1 MNTKPLFPDNAT
13 SRLRWLML
21 SRVAIVTFLLGIA
34 TFIEVKGMGTWSSIY
49 ESILFKTII
58 LTYVLSIV
66 YLSLLKYIRNLSVNI
81 YIQSLCDVILITA
94 MVYGTGGIQS
104 IYSVFYP
111 LVIIY
116 AVLFLGRRGGLVIA
130 SAAGICY
137 GLFADLEFYGVI
149 YPIFTTP
156 ISDDVLNAGYVFTR
170 IITHI
175 LSFYFIVFLTSFVV
189 EQEKKTRTLLAE
201 KQSAFDQLD
210 ILHKSIIESVDTGIL
225 SINPAGK
232 IKSFN
237 AAAAAIT
244 GLSFRDV
251 ENRMLTEVFPGFPS
265 FLKEEGG
272 ILLQGVPP
280 NSTIR
285 DKFGDTMRHH
295 AIRGDTMRH
304 HVPMPVTKIRFETT
318 FYDAH
323 GRNLILGG
331 SLSPLRDP
339 KGLTIGEIIIFQN
352 LTEINEMKESL
363 EKSRRLAF
371 IGGMAAGLAHEIRN
385 PLASISGSIQ
395 MLKQDIRPTETNQKL
410 MQIILRG
417 KDQLESF
424 LKDFLL
430 MARPAPGVCEE
441 IDVQGKIRDVLDS
454 LRCVPDWPVLLRVYL
469 ILPEVPLWIQA
480 NKTEIRQVFWNLIL
494 NALQAMPEGGDLTVE
509 ARATRNE
516 GKAGVEIRITD
527 TGCGINN
534 EDIQKIYEPF
544 FTTRDV
550 GTGLGLAVVSRILEG
565 YRGSINIQSDVGSG
579 TTCKVWFPREILA
592 ADGKQIIS

>member
-1 MNTKPLFPDNAT
+1 MTPKPLLPDNMT

-34 TFIEVKGMGTWSSIY
+34 TFVEVKGMGTLSAISA
-49 ESILFKTII
+49 STLFKTIL
-58 LTYVLSIV
+58 LTYILSIV
-66 YLSLLKYIRNLSVNI
+66 YLSLLKYIRNLPLNI

-116 AVLFLGRRGGLVIA
+116 SVLFLGRRGGLVIA
-130 SAAGICY
+130 SAAGIFY

-149 YPIFTTP
+149 YPIFSIP
-156 ISDDVLNAGYVFTR
+156 IPDDRLNASYVFTR

-175 LSFYFIVFLTSFVV
+175 LSFYFIALLTSFVV
-189 EQEKKTRTLLAE
+189 EQEKRTRTLLAE

-210 ILHKSIIESVDTGIL
+210 ILHRSIIESVDTGIL
-225 SINPAGK
+225 SINPEGR

-237 AAAAAIT
+237 PAAAEIT
-244 GLSFRDV
+244 GFSFRDV
-251 ENRMLTEVFPGFPS
+251 ENRNLAEVFPDFPP
-265 FLKEEGG
+265 FLKERKSNAYKS
-272 ILLQGVPP
+272 VAK
-280 NSTIR
+280 T
-285 DKFGDTMRHH
+285 
-295 AIRGDTMRH
+295 
-304 HVPMPVTKIRFETT
+304 RFETT
-318 FYDAH
+318 FHAAD
-323 GRNLILGG
+323 GRSLILGG

-339 KGLTIGEIIIFQN
+339 RGFAIGEIIIFQN
-352 LTEINEMKESL
+352 LTEINEMRESL
-363 EKSRRLAF
+363 EKSHRLAF
-371 IGGMAAGLAHEIRN
+371 IGGMAASLAHEIRN

-395 MLKQDIRPTETNQKL
+395 MLKQDIPPTETNQKL

-441 IDVQGKIRDVLDS
+441 IDVRGAIRDVLDS
-454 LRCVPDWPVLLRVYL
+454 LRCVPDWPEPLRIDL
-469 ILPEVPLWIQA
+469 IMPEKPLGIQA

-494 NALQAMPEGGDLTVE
+494 NAVQAMPEGGNLTVE
-509 ARATRNE
+509 ARAARND
-516 GKAGVEIRITD
+516 GRAGVEIKIGD
-527 TGCGINN
+527 TGCGIKN
-534 EDIQKIYEPF
+534 EDLRKIFEPF
-544 FTTRDV
+544 YTTRDV

-565 YRGSINIQSDVGSG
+565 YRGSIDIQSEAGSG
-579 TTCKVWFPREILA
+579 TTCRIWFPAQILT
-592 ADGKQIIS
+592 ADGNRTIS